1 MSDSV
6 RPHRWQPTMLP
17 RPWGSPG
24 KSTGVGCHFLLQCM
38 KGKRESEV
46 AQLCPTLCDP
56 MDCSPPGSSI
66 HGIFQ
71 ARVLEWVAISFSRG
85 SSQPRGPALQGDALP
100 SGPPGQTHRKEP
112 GPTCS
117 YRVRV
122 SLYGVPEAG
131 SSCELVQ
138 CACQHRGHT
147 CQSLREGQRG

>member
-1 MSDSV
+1 MV
-6 RPHRWQPTMLP
+6 AHCV
-17 RPWGSPG
+17 PG
-24 KSTGVGCHFLLQCM
+24 KPLSRV
-38 KGKRESEV
+38 
-46 AQLCPTLCDP
+46 QLCGP

-100 SGPPGQTHRKEP
+100 SRPPGQTHRKEP